1 MNFSDCIEHTG
12 GVIEYSP
19 DGRLVAVSRAFDVY
33 VSKQL
38 FTSISIPLLIEVLTF
53 SLLTTYAGIRD
64 RDIASTLAF
73 LVPRSNLVHNLVCR
87 LEPDPYWYQ

>member
-38 FTSISIPLLIEVLTF
+38 FSSISIPLLIGVLTF
-53 SLLTTYAGIRD
+53 SLLTTFVGIRD

-73 LVPRSNLVHNLVCR
+73 LVP
-87 LEPDPYWYQ
+87 